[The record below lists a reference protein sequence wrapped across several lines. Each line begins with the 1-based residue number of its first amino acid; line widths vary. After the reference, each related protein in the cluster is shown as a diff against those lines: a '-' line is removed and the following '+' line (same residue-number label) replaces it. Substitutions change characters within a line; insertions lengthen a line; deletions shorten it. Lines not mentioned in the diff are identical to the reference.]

1 MVLASPLAQRQPEAM
16 VISNSRQPPPAT
28 ELLTF
33 LRHQIGLSE
42 SALELG
48 LRQASLEQAP
58 LPAVLW
64 RYGLISLDQ
73 LDQVLTWQEA
83 NL

>member
-1 MVLASPLAQRQPEAM
+1 MGRRQPEDM
-16 VISNSRQPPPAT
+16 VISNSRQPAPPV
-28 ELLTF
+28 ELLAF

-48 LRQASLEQAP
+48 LRQSSLEQAP

-73 LDQVLTWQEA
+73 LDQVLTWQDSHY
-83 NL
+83 

>member
-1 MVLASPLAQRQPEAM
+1 M
-16 VISNSRQPPPAT
+16 VISNSRQPAPPA
-28 ELLTF
+28 ELLVF

-42 SALELG
+42 GALELG
-48 LRQASLEQAP
+48 LRQSSLEQAP

-73 LDQVLTWQEA
+73 LDQVLSWQDS